1 MKSDVELRP
10 FSRKMCMFRTVAE
23 CKQEGYGI
31 TCKFMHSHEQD
42 MGEERIRAEA
52 AHNMSNLRKSRRI
65 DRQEAADNGPTSSWM
80 DSAHMMDQAGNDAQ
94 SAHHEALMS
103 QHPIEL
109 LWSKHEKHR
118 EVKRLLAEMEAIDV
132 EIPHQLNKYDGGTQ
146 EISFSNRIFCA
157 EHISHEILELRKLV
171 RTFCGPLFSVAL
183 CLL

>member
-1 MKSDVELRP
+1 MKRNVELRP
-10 FSRKMCMFRTVAE
+10 FSGKVCRTRTVAE
-23 CKQEGYGI
+23 CAQQKGYGI
-31 TCKFMHSHEQD
+31 GCKFLHSLEQD
-42 MGEERIRAEA
+42 MGTERIRAET
-52 AHNMSNLRKSRRI
+52 AHQMSNLRKSRRI
-65 DRQEAADNGPTSSWM
+65 DRQQAADNGPT
-80 DSAHMMDQAGNDAQ
+80 SAHMMDQAGNDAQ

-103 QHPIEL
+103 QHLLEL

-157 EHISHEILELRKLV
+157 EHISPVILELRKLV